1 MNDDIKTRVL
11 GIVKKVTNKELV
23 DLKGDLKTQ
32 LNLDSIQL
40 VELFAALETELEV
53 ELPLEMM
60 MISKADKF
68 MERLEEEVNSQST
81 QKLDS

>member
-1 MNDDIKTRVL
+1 MTDDIKTRVFRV
-11 GIVKKVTNKELV
+11 VKRVTNKENI
-23 DLKGDLKTQ
+23 DLRGDLKTQ

-40 VELFAALETELEV
+40 VELFAALESELEI

-68 MERLEEEVNSQST
+68 MERLEEEINNQASN
-81 QKLDS
+81 QKTV